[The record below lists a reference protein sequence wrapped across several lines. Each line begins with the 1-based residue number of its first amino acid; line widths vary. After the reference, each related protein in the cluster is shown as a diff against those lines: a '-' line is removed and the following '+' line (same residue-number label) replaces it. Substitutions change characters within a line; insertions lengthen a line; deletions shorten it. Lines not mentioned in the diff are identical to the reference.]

1 VRAIVPV
8 SAPYDIVEHYGYEQI
23 RAVHTLSAMWAA
35 TGGHPL
41 AHSAVKLAEALKTF
55 DVEAKSALPKIHVL
69 HGDNDT
75 TVPLYEAQDFYDAL
89 RTADV
94 PTTERLVVLEGDH
107 FTTVENLMYGKVA
120 EGPSQ
125 RPTLS
130 YLLDLIDQ
138 DNAAAAQ
145 KPTETEPTPLG
156 AAASTGP

>member
-1 VRAIVPV
+1 
-8 SAPYDIVEHYGYEQI
+8 
-23 RAVHTLSAMWAA
+23 M
-35 TGGHPL
+35 
-41 AHSAVKLAEALKTF
+41 
-55 DVEAKSALPKIHVL
+55 
-69 HGDNDT
+69 
-75 TVPLYEAQDFYDAL
+75 
-89 RTADV
+89 
-94 PTTERLVVLEGDH
+94 LEGDH